1 MQPLR
6 PYRILHR
13 RRRRPFHPNM
23 GPTPPEAGKTS
34 SCSHPRIRRKFQVA
48 ISRSD
53 WDPLALLRSLHHG
66 SRFLRPVVG
75 GISVQMRRLRD
86 EGFRGGEVRRGGDEL
101 RQLRGV
107 LARRGAAEAILN

>member
-1 MQPLR
+1 MNPLH

-13 RRRRPFHPNM
+13 RRCHPFHPNM

-34 SCSHPRIRRKFQVA
+34 LCSHPRIQQKFQVA

-53 WDPLALLRSLHHG
+53 CDPLALLRSLHHG
-66 SRFLRPVVG
+66 SGFLRPVVG

-86 EGFRGGEVRRGGDEL
+86 EGF
-101 RQLRGV
+101 
-107 LARRGAAEAILN
+107 